1 MTNNQTKLA
10 SLAEL
15 LDGRIVNDNQR
26 VEVCIK
32 GAVLGF
38 PATLEAIRS
47 SYPFGVTYF
56 LETQIIE
63 DPSAAAAMGPL
74 KLVLTPRYAR
84 GILAV
89 LGRILFF
96 EARGQKLEITELDS
110 RFICSTNDL
119 DAARR
124 FAQYPGIEDKLA
136 KLYKYSNFS
145 ELLIKT
151 DAGICLSQPTSFN
164 ALNAD
169 VFKEVFRLLG
179 EIGQVIF
186 DRFAH

>member
-1 MTNNQTKLA
+1 M
-10 SLAEL
+10 
-15 LDGRIVNDNQR
+15 DGRIVNDAER
-26 VEVCIK
+26 VEICIK

-63 DPSAAAAMGPL
+63 DPSAPAALRPL

-84 GILAV
+84 GVLA
-89 LGRILFF
+89 LIGRILFF
-96 EARGQKLEITELDS
+96 EARGQKLAITSLDS
-110 RFICSTNDL
+110 KFICSTNDL
-119 DAARR
+119 DRAQS
-124 FAQYPGIEDKLA
+124 FAQYPGMEDKLT

-164 ALNAD
+164 ALNPD
-169 VFKEVFRLLG
+169 VFNEVFRLMG

-186 DRFAH
+186 DRFAD